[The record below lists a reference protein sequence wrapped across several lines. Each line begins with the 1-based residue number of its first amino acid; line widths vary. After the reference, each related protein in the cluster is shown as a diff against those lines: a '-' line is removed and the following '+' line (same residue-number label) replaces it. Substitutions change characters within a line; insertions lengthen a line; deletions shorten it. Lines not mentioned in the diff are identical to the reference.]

1 MENKDTL
8 KENVED
14 YIETKIDIVKLKA
27 IDKAG
32 AAISGTIVGLASAV
46 FGFMILLLL
55 SFAAGFAI
63 GELTG
68 KNSIGFLCIAGF
80 YILITVLL
88 IVLKEK
94 LITMPIINSL
104 LGKFY
109 YKQPARG

>member
-1 MENKDTL
+1 MENKDSF
-8 KENVED
+8 KDNVED
-14 YIETKIDIVKLKA
+14 YIETKVDIVKLRA

-32 AAISGTIVGLASAV
+32 AALSGTIVGIASAF
-46 FGFMILLLL
+46 FGVLIIILL

-80 YILITVLL
+80 YILVSVLM

-104 LGKFY
+104 LEKLY
-109 YKQPARG
+109 YKQTT